1 MPRAARP
8 RVYVTEAEEQA
19 VRPFVQDIFF
29 AMTDRQRAVRGA
41 VDREAYVAF
50 TAQGLGQALA
60 AFGDEATGEAAAWE
74 HGFFGHLS
82 ELKLAV
88 TAARVEPTKGVATFV
103 VPLVSAFRADEEW
116 FFPKGRDWRLK
127 CWLTACFRIVENV
140 RPTVKAPRAA
150 AIFLEHFRDG
160 LARPATVSRPRKSRA
175 APKPGRR
182 A

>member
-1 MPRAARP
+1 MPPTSRP
-8 RVYVTEAEEQA
+8 AVYVTEAEEQS

-29 AMTDRQRAVRGA
+29 AMTDRQRAAVGA
-41 VDREAYVAF
+41 VDREACVAF

-60 AFGDEATGEAAAWE
+60 AFGGEAIAEANAWE
-74 HGFFGHLS
+74 RGFFGHLA
-82 ELKLAV
+82 ELKLGV
-88 TAARVEPTKGVATFV
+88 TAARVKPTKGVAGFV

-140 RPTVKAPRAA
+140 KPTVKPARAA

-160 LARPATVSRPRKSRA
+160 LVRPATVSRPKKPKA
-175 APKPGRR
+175 AAKPRRR